1 MKEKIKPLGNLLT
14 VMLILIIVEILFG
27 TLNDLLNSIIKIE
40 ISKSILLTI
49 SMIVSSIFIIL
60 YTKKTTGKNIKER
73 IKKIDIPTIVI
84 WLLYAKAL
92 MIVLMNIS
100 ELILSKRIS
109 IENQTT
115 LENTLYFIINAIIIG
130 PIIEEI
136 IFRYSSIELLR
147 EKYKSWTII
156 ILLSILFTLFHSYN
170 IQGRIT
176 ILILGLAL
184 SIVYYYTKNIL
195 NTIIIHIIYNVIEL
209 IDTSKIVLF
218 NSPIY
223 YKKNGFIVYSTPCI
237 IISLIIIVLS
247 IIYIKK
253 IFMKKYIKN
262 V

>member
-1 MKEKIKPLGNLLT
+1 MKEKIKPLSNLLT

-184 SIVYYYTKNIL
+184 SIVYYYTNIL